1 MRENTKNQKG
11 EERVMGWMFDNVGR
25 LIAWLQK
32 PANHCEPFTP
42 NDSTALRDT
51 LRPGDVLL
59 VEGGRRN
66 RRRAPC
72 PDRSQYRR
80 RCRVGA
86 AVEISALSNPH
97 LPAGGPKRSGLRK
110 GLPLRLRTHWS
121 RLRFQ
126 ERHRPDALS
135 IPMAGDAALA
145 PPNDRARLR
154 RCQPHHLFFAD
165 CASIR
170 RRALPDP
177 AQDHARREP
186 DGAARNRRDPSLVTL
201 RAARLRYFAL
211 LHGGE
216 AHARARLQL

>member
-1 MRENTKNQKG
+1 MVAFGTVCRADG
-11 EERVMGWMFDNVGR
+11 E
-25 LIAWLQK
+25 
-32 PANHCEPFTP
+32 
-42 NDSTALRDT
+42 
-51 LRPGDVLL
+51 
-59 VEGGRRN
+59 RRN
-66 RRRAPC
+66 RRRAAR

-80 RCRVGA
+80 RRRVRA
-86 AVEISALSNPH
+86 AVEISALSNPY
-97 LPAGGPKRSGLRK
+97 LSTGGPEPSGQRK

-135 IPMAGDAALA
+135 IPMASDAALA

-170 RRALPDP
+170 RRALPDL
-177 AQDHARREP
+177 AQDHPRREP

-211 LHGGE
+211 LHGSE
-216 AHARARLQL
+216 AHARALLQLQRHALG